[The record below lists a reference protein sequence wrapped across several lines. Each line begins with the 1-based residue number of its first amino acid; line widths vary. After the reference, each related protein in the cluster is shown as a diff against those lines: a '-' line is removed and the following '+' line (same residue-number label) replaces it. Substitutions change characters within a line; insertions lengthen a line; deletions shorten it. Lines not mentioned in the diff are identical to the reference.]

1 LFLALLGTLLTL
13 LGAFYKIL
21 KDCGESLAAKQETKM
36 DGVAAQIDAQQVY
49 MGVRFTS
56 VDNQLKFLLEHF
68 VDHNQRIA
76 SLAIKTR
83 NL

>member
-1 LFLALLGTLLTL
+1 
-13 LGAFYKIL
+13 
-21 KDCGESLAAKQETKM
+21 M

-76 SLAIKTR
+76 SLATKTR